1 MEKEKIKMHIQKR
14 YSQAA
19 EKEECCSCASIEDP
33 LTQAKLLGYS
43 EDELKQAPEEAFLGL
58 GCGNPTALAEL
69 KEGETVLDL
78 GSGTGIDVFLASKK
92 VGSKGLAIGVDMTK
106 EMVKKARKI
115 AKKYGYTNVEFKLGE
130 IENLPIEDNSVD
142 VVISNCVINLCID
155 KLKAFKEAYRVLKPR
170 GRLMISDL
178 VTNGELPEE
187 VKENLDA
194 WAECI
199 AGAMEKNEYL
209 KVIKEAGF
217 KNITV
222 TSEKPYY
229 EPGMNEKLIGKILSI
244 NIKAYK

>member
-1 MEKEKIKMHIQKR
+1 
-14 YSQAA
+14 
-19 EKEECCSCASIEDP
+19 
-33 LTQAKLLGYS
+33 
-43 EDELKQAPEEAFLGL
+43 
-58 GCGNPTALAEL
+58 
-69 KEGETVLDL
+69 
-78 GSGTGIDVFLASKK
+78 
-92 VGSKGLAIGVDMTK
+92 
-106 EMVKKARKI
+106 
-115 AKKYGYTNVEFKLGE
+115 
-130 IENLPIEDNSVD
+130 
-142 VVISNCVINLCID
+142 
-155 KLKAFKEAYRVLKPR
+155 
-170 GRLMISDL
+170 MISDL

-187 VKENLDA
+187 VKKNLDA